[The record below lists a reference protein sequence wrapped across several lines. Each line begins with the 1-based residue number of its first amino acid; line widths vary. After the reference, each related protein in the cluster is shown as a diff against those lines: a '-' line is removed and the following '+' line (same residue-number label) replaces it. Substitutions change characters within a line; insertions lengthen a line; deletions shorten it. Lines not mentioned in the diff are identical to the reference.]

1 MGRCGLER
9 LDQGNVT
16 LGWHIHIA
24 CVFITSELFDVWVAD
39 AIVFVDLESTCVLD
53 LLVVDAIFELP
64 VDVDL
69 KALLAFCGAILVFRR
84 RLSIGFACLGA
95 ALTVQR
101 ELNKGLLTL
110 CSHHNRNVFPGLAFF

>member
-1 MGRCGLER
+1 MCRCCLKR
-9 LDQGNVT
+9 LDQGDVA
-16 LGWHIHIA
+16 LGRHIHIA
-24 CVFITSELFDVWVAD
+24 CVLVTGELFNVWVTD

-84 RLSIGFACLGA
+84 RLSIGFTCLGA
-95 ALTVQR
+95 ALTVQW
-101 ELNKGLLTL
+101 EFNEGLLTL
-110 CSHHNRNVFPGLAFF
+110 CSHHDRNVFPGLAFF

>member
-1 MGRCGLER
+1 MCRCCLKR
-9 LDQGNVT
+9 LDQGDVA
-16 LGWHIHIA
+16 LRRHIHIA
-24 CVFITSELFDVWVAD
+24 CVLVTGELFNVWVAD
-39 AIVFVDLESTCVLD
+39 TIVFVDLESTSVLD

-69 KALLAFCGAILVFRR
+69 QALLAFCRAILIFGGRPF
-84 RLSIGFACLGA
+84 IGFACLGT

-110 CSHHNRNVFPGLAFF
+110 SSHHDRNVFPGLAFF